1 MMDNES
7 VDFEVGAEP
16 EPDEEDAKAV
26 FAFDEKAPNLMPLFV
41 DTEEGDEAIKAISDM
56 VYTKFEDAWESSE
69 EWREKAARD
78 WAVFTGNLPIK
89 DFPYKDSANVNI
101 PMFMENTTRLLAR
114 LQDEIFPD
122 DQMFFSANALADSD
136 RAIAEMITKHDNWQ
150 FREKIRDFSRQQER
164 ALLSLLTVGDCT
176 IHSFYDSAAR
186 VNRHETLTPDDFVI
200 PYVFTTTQPDYSD
213 VPYRFR
219 ILHYYRHE
227 LQAMKGEWHGV
238 DKVLKRD
245 GGDWDGEPETKLR
258 DKVASVQ
265 GIVAP
270 TGSKSAPYKLLH
282 YEGWDDG
289 ELPNQE
295 RDRFIK
301 VILDYETKRI
311 LHLSIH
317 ETENWEDKLRFERQ
331 TEELASYK
339 AAKVEH
345 AASVDQ
351 AHATLAQMSQTV
363 EMARATGAQPPLPPE
378 ALAQAD
384 AAANAPP
391 PPPPSWAKLP
401 ADPPEADVALAKA
414 EPEAVRME
422 PIHMFA
428 HGVCFENLVGAL
440 GLSYGRVQA
449 DLNRAANTTF
459 NQFIDQATLGN
470 CGTYIAST
478 QLQFSR
484 PFKIG
489 PGVINY
495 ADGASAEEIKNGFI
509 PLKPE
514 QANPQMQQIV
524 QSLYTWAQSSMQAPG
539 VLSGEAGK
547 SGETWRGIAA
557 RIEQATKQLSNIGKK
572 YIRGP
577 LRQVV
582 QNNAK
587 LNSLYLPDF
596 EIVEITQR
604 GKMMKLPISRT
615 MWERNYQIEFRTDM
629 RFATM
634 SQKISEADEVVQMT
648 TVPGPLQGDL
658 AFLHEAYRRALEV
671 RGSDELA
678 ALLGP
683 PPPPPMTPFGLPPP
697 PPLGPDGLPMQ
708 PPAGPP
714 GSGAQPPTNGHAN
727 ANNGAGNPQPGPPG

>member
-1 MMDNES
+1 MEEQDPIE
-7 VDFEVGAEP
+7 FEVDETAEST
-16 EPDEEDAKAV
+16 DEGDETEAA
-26 FAFDEKAPNLMPLFV
+26 FAYDEKAPNLMPLFAG
-41 DTEEGDEAIKAISDM
+41 TEEGDEAIKEISDM

-78 WAVFTGNLPIK
+78 WKVFTGNLPVK
-89 DFPYKDSANVNI
+89 DWPFENCANVNI
-101 PMFMENTTRLLAR
+101 PMYMENVTRLLAR

-122 DQMFFSANALADSD
+122 DTMFFSAAPTTAADKL
-136 RAIAEMITKHDNWQ
+136 IAEMITTHDNWQ

-164 ALLSLLTVGDCT
+164 ALLSLLTNGDCT
-176 IHSFYDSAAR
+176 IHSFYDDIR
-186 VNRHETLTPDDFVI
+186 KVNRHETLTPDDFVI

-227 LQAMKGEWHGV
+227 LQAMKGEWHEIA
-238 DKVLKRD
+238 KVLKRE
-245 GGDWDGEPETKLR
+245 GGDWDSEPEGKMR
-258 DKVASVQ
+258 EAVASVQ

-289 ELPNQE
+289 NLPTQDH
-295 RDRFIK
+295 DRFIK

-311 LHLSIH
+311 LQLSIH
-317 ETENWEDKLRFERQ
+317 ETENWEDKIRFERQ
-331 TEELASYK
+331 TEELASFR
-339 AAKVEH
+339 AATEQH
-345 AASVDQ
+345 AAGIEK
-351 AHATLAQMSQTV
+351 AHSDLAAMSLQV
-363 EMARATGAQPPLPPE
+363 EAARAVGAQPPLPPE
-378 ALAQAD
+378 ALMQAD
-384 AAANAPP
+384 AATRAPP
-391 PPPPSWAKLP
+391 PPTPTWVKDPEDP
-401 ADPPEADVALAKA
+401 AEQ
-414 EPEAVRME
+414 PEAVRME

-470 CGTYIAST
+470 CGTYVAPT
-478 QLQFSR
+478 QLQFTR
-484 PFKIG
+484 PFKIR
-489 PGVINY
+489 PGAINY
-495 ADGASAEEIKNGFI
+495 ADGASAEELKNGFI

-587 LNSLYLPDF
+587 LNSIYLPDF

-604 GKMMKLPISRT
+604 GKMMQIPIERK

-634 SQKISEADEVVQMT
+634 SQKISEADEVMQMAAA
-648 TVPGPLQGDL
+648 VPPLQGDL
-658 AFLHEAYRRALEV
+658 PFLQQATKRAFEA
-671 RGSDELA
+671 RGLDDLVPY
-678 ALLGP
+678 LGP
-683 PPPPPMTPFGLPPP
+683 ELPPPATPFGIAPQPV
-697 PPLGPDGLPMQ
+697 GPDGQPLPPQ
-708 PPAGPP
+708 PGQA
-714 GSGAQPPTNGHAN
+714 PTNGHAN
-727 ANNGAGNPQPGPPG
+727 AGPNPPRASNGHDGTAGGGVPQG